1 MLIKNV
7 KDVSSVHIC
16 AEKINRVLRCT
27 YGTGTRNVAISAS
40 MGVAVWTEE
49 SSFEELYQLADKAL
63 YMAKDKGRDQ
73 YQILS
78 QKTANLNQKE

>member
-1 MLIKNV
+1 
-7 KDVSSVHIC
+7 
-16 AEKINRVLRCT
+16 
-27 YGTGTRNVAISAS
+27 
-40 MGVAVWTEE
+40 MGVAVCTEE